1 MPPQVKSHLESVRRT
16 EVAAGVTTN
25 QQEPVLSFDYVVFN
39 EKVCQRDVKLLKEA
53 FKEYEASLNEARN
66 FSQVPHPH
74 YHTLP
79 HTPPLP
85 TSNNLPA
92 PAIPTTPLHAL
103 PIGRQRHET

>member
-1 MPPQVKSHLESVRRT
+1 M
-16 EVAAGVTTN
+16 TTN

-39 EKVCQRDVKLLKEA
+39 EKVCQRDVKILKEA

-66 FSQVPHPH
+66 FAQVPHPH
-74 YHTLP
+74 YHALP

-85 TSNNLPA
+85 ISNNLPV
-92 PAIPTTPLHAL
+92 PATPTTPLHAL